1 MAIEGLV
8 STIIPVYD
16 RPSLVREAIDSVLA
30 QTYRPIEIM
39 VVDDGST
46 DDTPDVVEQIS
57 AEHDEVQ
64 LLRQENNGPGSARQ
78 RGLNAA
84 RGEFIQFL
92 DSDDL
97 LRPNKFE
104 WQVGQLRLRPECSV
118 CYGWTTRYP
127 LGGQKQELPIK
138 WTAQR
143 FEAMFPSFL
152 ADRWWDTS
160 TPLYRADC
168 VHANG
173 PWLNL
178 RHEEDWE
185 FDCRLA
191 SKGIALAMVNALVSD
206 TRVVPAA
213 RLSLGGSSDPAFLK
227 DRCMARMEILRHAMD
242 AGIPPHDKYMQQFLD
257 SSFLVARQAALVG
270 LEAESAT
277 LLQQLNSFDRDFKR
291 ILFLLLGRTLGLRP
305 FTRAAESARSVI
317 RSFSGQRHSL

>member
-1 MAIEGLV
+1 VGIEGLV
-8 STIIPVYD
+8 STIIPVYN
-16 RPSLVREAIDSVLA
+16 RASLVQEAIDSVLA
-30 QTYRPIEIM
+30 QTYRPIEII

-46 DDTPDVVEQIS
+46 DDTSDVVEKIS
-57 AEHDEVQ
+57 AEHDAVR
-64 LLRQENNGPGSARQ
+64 LYRQENQGPGSARQ

-104 WQVGQLRLRPECSV
+104 WQVGQLRLQPECGV

-138 WTAQR
+138 WTAQE
-143 FEAMFPSFL
+143 FETMFPSFL

-160 TPLYRADC
+160 TPLYRAER

-178 RHEEDWE
+178 RLEEDWE

-191 SKGIALAMVNALVSD
+191 STGIALARVNAFVSD

-213 RLSLGGSSDPAFLK
+213 RLTLGGSSNPALLK
-227 DRCMARMEILRHAMD
+227 DRCIARIEILRHAKG
-242 AGIPPHDKYMQQFLD
+242 AGIPPNDEYMRQFLN
-257 SSFLVARQAALVG
+257 SSFLVARQTALAG
-270 LEAESAT
+270 LEVESAT
-277 LLQQLNSFDRDFKR
+277 LLQQLNEFDRDLKR
-291 ILFLLLGRTLGLRP
+291 MLFLLVGRAVGLGP
-305 FTRAAESARSVI
+305 FTRVAESARSVI
-317 RSFSGQRHSL
+317 RSITGKRRLP